1 MDNRRRPPAP
11 VKPDPI
17 KHPRRAAEQQ
27 ERQQAERAQ
36 ALFNAR
42 LAPEEIRRRLR
53 LGPVAFEQFVA
64 RNGIRTKSLRADE

>member
-1 MDNRRRPPAP
+1 M
-11 VKPDPI
+11 DPI

-27 ERQQAERAQ
+27 ERKQAERAQ

-42 LAPEEIRRRLR
+42 LPPEEIRRRLR

-64 RNGIRTKSLRADE
+64 RNGIRAKALTAIA

>member
-1 MDNRRRPPAP
+1 MDNRDRPPAP
-11 VKPDPI
+11 VKLDPI
-17 KHPRRAAEQQ
+17 RHPRRAAEQQ

-53 LGPVAFEQFVA
+53 MGPVAFEQFVA
-64 RNGIRTKSLRADE
+64 RNAIRASGLQASA

>member
-1 MDNRRRPPAP
+1 M
-11 VKPDPI
+11 DPI
-17 KHPRRAAEQQ
+17 KHPRRAAEEH

-64 RNGIRTKSLRADE
+64 RNAIRVASLPVTA